1 MTSDNFIPHKNVPG
15 PKREPTEKADNSGRV
30 NTDTQFVADRQAIV
44 NTITAYSFLIDEGR
58 WEDWFALFSDDIEF
72 VNTTPD
78 LGTVVSRGK
87 KAFRQIA
94 EDRYIIPGKTS
105 IAVRRHTMGNVHVVE
120 QTATT
125 AKVRTYM
132 LISNVPAA
140 DKLQL
145 LTTGTYNANLE
156 KRGGR
161 WVITRWYIEAD
172 APLAP
177 SKLPEGFSKS
187 EFKWIPDPSTKL
199 KDAVDGPVKGT
210 VSLKNHPST
219 MPASSPLY
227 SAVSV
232 NKWTDSDFVL
242 VDYVTDAKS
251 AAAFLPEQVTTFS
264 IPELPGYAPVKQVW
278 AHYRD
283 STFGPY
289 DELIVSIPCLYKG
302 QMYLYVPLIYV
313 TTDRALCSGREVGG
327 WPKKLGAIKIEQF
340 GSEFR
345 VAFSRGGGQLASLST
360 KVGRKLF
367 STPLP
372 ANAPVTLP
380 FPYHMTLPLP
390 APTGKPQES
399 FPFPT
404 MTLRLFPGVGSDRP
418 QPALAELIGA
428 EWRMAGE
435 VYGCSDST
443 AEYYPS
449 DDDPFYK
456 LPIIRLLGSAY
467 IRGDM
472 TLALRDIKVLENLLD
487 GKGNRR

>member
-1 MTSDNFIPHKNVPG
+1 MSSDKFVPHKNVPG
-15 PKREPTEKADNSGRV
+15 AVRLPTEKADNSGKV
-30 NTDTQFVADRQAIV
+30 NADPQFVADRQAIA

-58 WEDWFALFSDDIEF
+58 WEDWFDLFSDDIEF

-78 LGTVVSRGK
+78 LGTVISHGK
-87 KAFRQIA
+87 KIFRQIA
-94 EDRYIIPGKTS
+94 QDRYIEPGKTS

-140 DKLQL
+140 DKLHL

-156 KRGGR
+156 KRKDR

-172 APLAP
+172 APLSP
-177 SKLPEGFSKS
+177 SKLPEGFSES

-199 KDAVDGPVKGT
+199 KDAVAGPTKGLVT
-210 VSLKNHPST
+210 LKNHPSAT
-219 MPASSPLY
+219 PASSPLY
-227 SAVSV
+227 RTVSV

-242 VDYVTDAKS
+242 VDYLTDAKS

-289 DELIVSIPCLYKG
+289 DELIISIPCLYKG
-302 QMYLYVPLIYV
+302 AMYLYVPLIYV

-327 WPKKLGAIKIEQF
+327 WPKKIGDIRMEQS
-340 GSEFR
+340 GNEYR
-345 VAFSRGGGQLASLST
+345 LAFSRSGGQLASVSM
-360 KVGRKLF
+360 KIGRKLF

-372 ANAPVTLP
+372 ANAPLTLP
-380 FPYHMTLPLP
+380 YPYDMTLPLP

-404 MTLRLFPGVGSDRP
+404 MTVRLFPGVGSDNP
-418 QPALAELIGA
+418 PPALAELIGA
-428 EWRMAGE
+428 EWRMAGD
-435 VYGCSDST
+435 VYGGSDTT
-443 AEYYPS
+443 AAYYPS
-449 DDDPFYK
+449 EDDPFYK
-456 LPIIRLLGSAY
+456 LPIVRVLGSAY
-467 IRGDM
+467 VQGRL
-472 TLALRDIKVLENLLD
+472 TLASKDIKVVENLL
-487 GKGNRR
+487 NR